1 MLIPQRNSR
10 GAVKHR
16 PRSASVAEPTISP
29 DSLLE
34 GDGFEPSIP
43 SCDRPSANSRGP
55 ITRAKIPALIRFGHV
70 IQRRRLDVRNRR
82 GLRREH
88 AGATARNQ
96 GLAQPLHDSA
106 MDLALEA
113 DRVHHR
119 PDVNLPR
126 GTGSSN
132 PPPSSGESAAN
143 LTCRGPITSAL
154 VCLRGIARRSGRRG
168 SSLFLF
174 ARLAARHAIPW
185 IPRPNWFLGSCDL
198 SFSFA
203 SAFWR
208 KYSGSSGSTW
218 VRSSNRCP
226 SFRTWAS
233 ISLRPRVNCP
243 APLIG
248 GPGSSLV
255 CAGWRCRVRLG
266 RSTPPGFPHLG
277 GPARRTAMC
286 GN

>member
-1 MLIPQRNSR
+1 MLNPQMNSR

-16 PRSASVAEPTISP
+16 PRFASVAEPTISP

-55 ITRAKIPALIRFGHV
+55 ITRAKIPALISFGHV

-96 GLAQPLHDSA
+96 GLAQPLHDST

-132 PPPSSGESAAN
+132 PVPSSGESIAN
-143 LTCRGPITSAL
+143 L
-154 VCLRGIARRSGRRG
+154 
-168 SSLFLF
+168 
-174 ARLAARHAIPW
+174 
-185 IPRPNWFLGSCDL
+185 
-198 SFSFA
+198 
-203 SAFWR
+203 
-208 KYSGSSGSTW
+208 
-218 VRSSNRCP
+218 
-226 SFRTWAS
+226 
-233 ISLRPRVNCP
+233 
-243 APLIG
+243 
-248 GPGSSLV
+248 
-255 CAGWRCRVRLG
+255 
-266 RSTPPGFPHLG
+266 
-277 GPARRTAMC
+277 
-286 GN
+286 